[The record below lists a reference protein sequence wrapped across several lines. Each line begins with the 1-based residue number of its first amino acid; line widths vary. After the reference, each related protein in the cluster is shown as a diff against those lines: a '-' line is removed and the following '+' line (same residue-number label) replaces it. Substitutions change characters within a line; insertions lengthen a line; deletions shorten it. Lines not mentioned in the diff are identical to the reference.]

1 MRRARAAYPAGLIL
15 IGVLAMAAG
24 CAHGPVLATAPDR
37 GDWTVVPNLTVYKQ
51 KADADC
57 GPAALATVLSHWGV
71 PSESA
76 WRGPHAVRDDGATA
90 GELRDV
96 ARRLG
101 FHAYVIQGA
110 FDDLDFEIK
119 HARPVLLGVVRT
131 TDERRWSHFVAVVG
145 REAGGARWLVADPA
159 RGLQVLERKALQAL
173 WEASGFV
180 TLVLAPRDD
189 SAAPAAPEVRAAL

>member
-1 MRRARAAYPAGLIL
+1 MRPRACGLAFVAL
-15 IGVLAMAAG
+15 LALAAG
-24 CAHGPVLATAPDR
+24 CAHGPVIARAPDR
-37 GDWTVVPNLTVYKQ
+37 GDWTVVPNLTAYTQ
-51 KADADC
+51 KAQADC

-71 PSESA
+71 PSEAA

-110 FDDLDFEIK
+110 FDDLDFEISR
-119 HARPVLLGVVRT
+119 ARPVLLGVVRT
-131 TDERRWSHFVAVVG
+131 TGTKRWSHFVAVVG
-145 REAGGARWLVADPA
+145 REAGGARWLLADPA
-159 RGLQVLERKALQAL
+159 RGLEVVARGALQVQ
-173 WEASGFV
+173 WEAAGFV

-189 SAAPAAPEVRAAL
+189 APARSTPEVRAAL

>member
-1 MRRARAAYPAGLIL
+1 MRARAPSSAAAVV
-15 IGVLAMAAG
+15 GVVLLALTVG
-24 CAHGPVLATAPDR
+24 CAHGPVVARAPDD
-37 GDWTVVPNLTVYKQ
+37 GDWSVVPGLTVYTQ
-51 KADADC
+51 KGEADC

-71 PSESA
+71 PSVAA

-110 FDDLDFEIK
+110 FDDLDFELA
-119 HARPVLLGVVRT
+119 HARPVLVGVVRT
-131 TDERRWSHFVAVVG
+131 TDAGRRSHFVAVVG
-145 REAGGARWLVADPA
+145 REAGGARWLLGDPA
-159 RGLQVLERKALQAL
+159 RGLDVVARDALQAQ

-189 SAAPAAPEVRAAL
+189 APTVRAPEVRAAL